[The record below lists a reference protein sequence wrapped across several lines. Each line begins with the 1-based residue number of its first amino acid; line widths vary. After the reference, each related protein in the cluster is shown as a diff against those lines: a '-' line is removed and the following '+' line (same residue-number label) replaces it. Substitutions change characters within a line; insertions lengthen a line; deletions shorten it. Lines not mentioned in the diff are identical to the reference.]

1 MVEVPVRTLRDAD
14 RAWVRRFVAERWGSE
29 IVVARGR
36 VLHPEEHPGF
46 VAEDGSEALGL
57 VTYRI
62 EDGDC
67 EIVTIDSVVEGRG
80 VGTALLDAVTAE
92 ARRAGC
98 RRVWL
103 VTTNDNLNA
112 LRFYQGRGFRLVAV
126 HPGAVVQSRRLKPEI
141 ALVGNFGIPIRDELE
156 LELPLDGRTS

>member
-1 MVEVPVRTLRDAD
+1 VAEVTIRQLGPGD
-14 RAWVRRFVAERWGSE
+14 RAWLKGFVTDRWGSE

-36 VLHPEEHPGF
+36 VLRPENHPGF
-46 VAEDGSEALGL
+46 VAEDGHLRLGL

-62 EDGDC
+62 GDGEC

-80 VGTALLDAVTAE
+80 VGTALLDAVTAQG
-92 ARRAGC
+92 RAVGC

-103 VTTNDNLNA
+103 ITTNDNLNA

-126 HPGAVVQSRRLKPEI
+126 HCGAVEASRRLKPEI
-141 ALVGNFGIPIRDELE
+141 SEIGYFGIPIRDELE
-156 LELPLDGRTS
+156 LELSLEP

>member
-1 MVEVPVRTLRDAD
+1 VVEVTIRPLREAD
-14 RAWVRRFVAERWGSE
+14 RAWLKRFVAERWGSE

-36 VLHPEEHPGF
+36 VLRPEDHPGF
-46 VAEDGSEALGL
+46 VAEDGGEPLGL
-57 VTYRI
+57 VTYRV

-92 ARRAGC
+92 ARKAGC

-103 VTTNDNLNA
+103 ITTNDNLNA
-112 LRFYQGRGFRLVAV
+112 VRFYQGRGFRLVAV
-126 HPGAVVQSRRLKPEI
+126 HPNAVEESRRLKPQI
-141 ALVGNFGIPIRDELE
+141 AEVGSFGIPIRDELE
-156 LELPLDGRTS
+156 LELSLDA